1 MSSISHDDGSH
12 DCHGCSLHDALAAP
26 AAVERRAF
34 LRAAGMALAALGLA
48 TIDAERAAAM
58 RLHTLTA
65 LAPDPT
71 RPDERRYP
79 IPPTDGVSIDKEN
92 GVIIARASGKVYAF
106 SLACPHQNTAL
117 RWEAEDREFRCPK
130 HKSRYK
136 DDGTFIDGR
145 ATRSMDRLPLRR
157 DGELLVVDVDRM
169 YKQNENP
176 VEWANAFVAVWKAV
190 PF

>member
-1 MSSISHDDGSH
+1 MSSTPHDDGSH
-12 DCHGCSLHDALAAP
+12 DCQGCSLHDALAAP

-34 LRAAGMALAALGLA
+34 LRAAGMALAAIGLA
-48 TIDAERAAAM
+48 TIDTERADAM
-58 RLHTLTA
+58 RLRTLTA
-65 LAPDPT
+65 LAPDPL

-79 IPPTDGVSIDKEN
+79 VPSADGVSIDKEN
-92 GVIIARASGKVYAF
+92 GVIIARAAGKVYAF

-117 RWEAEDREFRCPK
+117 RWEADDHEFRCPK

-157 DGELLVVDVDRM
+157 DGEMLVVDVDRM